1 MTHKS
6 ALERAKEKVKEQISN
21 AEQHKRASE
30 FEKQEQRNL
39 LAQQLAEKKA
49 AKKTEMKRK
58 FETFVKQISVAKQE
72 SLKEQIEADLVYA
85 KNESLHITIVLSL
98 AIIMIVYLLLF

>member
-21 AEQHKRASE
+21 AEQHKRVLE
-30 FEKQEQRNL
+30 FEKQEERRI
-39 LAQQLAEKKA
+39 LAQELADKKA
-49 AKKTEMKRK
+49 AKRAEMKNK
-58 FETFVKQISVAKQE
+58 LEVFVKKIATAKQE
-72 SLKEQIEADLVYA
+72 SLQEQMESDYVYA

-98 AIIMIVYLLLF
+98 GIILVVYLLLF